1 MKKPVPQRKSYAN
14 MSGEEM
20 LNKLANSPVP
30 AKKAYQSPN
39 LAEIYKKPEPTKP
52 VVYKKQDNK
61 K

>member
-1 MKKPVPQRKSYAN
+1 MKKQVPQRKTFKS

-39 LAEIYKKPEPTKP
+39 LAEIYKKPEP
-52 VVYKKQDNK
+52 KK
-61 K
+61 